1 MFLATYSVI
10 RRSETPQYRSQHER
24 CHNVCAKTTHH
35 YRSTAL
41 YDECSVYPEAHNT
54 NDTNNVIVLSAQCHV
69 HTYIRVSVLYSEPVY
84 VCVCRS
90 FMGDPLPYQ
99 LKDARTAEQYA
110 KWRMMELSS
119 STTQTHTHDHHSS
132 SGEEFNPRPGAML
145 TYEAP
150 STKFPVLE
158 QNGAQ
163 LHQLQTSGPH
173 HRGYADS
180 PAHPQGQVPQN
191 GAVQMVSEPHTA
203 TPSQTGQT
211 V

>member
-1 MFLATYSVI
+1 MYS
-10 RRSETPQYRSQHER
+10 
-24 CHNVCAKTTHH
+24 
-35 YRSTAL
+35 
-41 YDECSVYPEAHNT
+41 
-54 NDTNNVIVLSAQCHV
+54 
-69 HTYIRVSVLYSEPVY
+69 TYIHVPVLCSEPMY

-110 KWRMMELSS
+110 KWRLMELTSS
-119 STTQTHTHDHHSS
+119 STQAHTHDHQSS
-132 SGEEFNPRPGAML
+132 SGDEFNPRPGPML

-150 STKFPVLE
+150 NTKFPVSE

-163 LHQLQTSGPH
+163 LHQLQSSAPH
-173 HRGYADS
+173 HHGYPDS

-203 TPSQTGQT
+203 TLSETKQYRLLYVRMIDPIGCFQLQ
-211 V
+211 